1 MRKKLLS
8 LAETI
13 SIQSLVIR
21 LSLKD
26 LLHERILTLCIALA
40 IAAVLFLL
48 MTLFGLKYGT
58 IQTIRHRLI
67 QDPRNREIRP
77 MISRTFTQDW
87 FEQIRARSD
96 VAFVVP
102 MTRKI
107 SATIHAR
114 MKNQEEGSKSIQLDV
129 IPTGKGD
136 VLILENNSDIPKNS
150 ECILTYA
157 AAKALGAKSS
167 DNIIA
172 TVRRIEKGRF
182 ETAKKELKVIDVLP
196 YKATGLKAIFV
207 QLDILEAVERFKD
220 GIAVP
225 EYGWQGAVGAA
236 FPKFDGLFA
245 VFSDKIDK
253 KFASKLINKT
263 GFVKI
268 ERILPGKLLNMA
280 GIKFANSRFIYLLS
294 TEQTPVG
301 KESIQAV
308 RNTLGEKN
316 SCLIPWVKGIPGNLT
331 DQKYGK
337 RTAQEFQGLSIPND
351 KACHDIQPNIPWN
364 DTDESRAANVVLTG
378 SLDATAGSY
387 KLEVTRNRNILTVP
401 VSVLKDPAIGQR
413 TYIPLYL
420 AGMLRLFQS
429 RNITYDTKINR
440 FRLIRGGYAGF
451 RLYAT
456 SIDEVP
462 GLQNFFDDQEIAVH
476 TEAERIRD
484 VMELDYYLG
493 IIFWL
498 IATVGILG
506 GTSVLAASLYASVRR
521 KQKEISVLRLIGF
534 SRLELFPFSIYQG
547 GAIGIGSFVVALGAF
562 EAMSK
567 VINKLF
573 QSHLGESETL
583 CYLTPLQLLE
593 TLAGVITVAAL
604 ASALA
609 AWQTSSIDPAEAL
622 RDE

>member
-1 MRKKLLS
+1 M
-8 LAETI
+8 
-13 SIQSLVIR
+13 
-21 LSLKD
+21 
-26 LLHERILTLCIALA
+26 HERILTLCITLA
-40 IAAVLFLL
+40 TAAVLFLL

-77 MISRTFTQDW
+77 MISRTFTQNW

-96 VAFVVP
+96 VTFVVP

-114 MKNQEEGSKSIQLDV
+114 MKNQEEGSKSVQLDV

-136 VLILENNSDIPKNS
+136 ILILENNSIIPGDS
-150 ECILTYA
+150 QCILSYA
-157 AAKALGAKSS
+157 AAEALGAKPS
-167 DNIIA
+167 DSIIA
-172 TVRRIEKGRF
+172 TVRRIEQRRF
-182 ETAKKELKVIDVLP
+182 ETAKISLKIVGVLP

-207 QLDILEAVERFKD
+207 QLDILEAIERFKD
-220 GIAVP
+220 GLAVP
-225 EYGWQGAVGAA
+225 EYGWKGAVGAA
-236 FPKFDGLFA
+236 YPKFDGLFA
-245 VFSDKIDK
+245 IFSDKIDE
-253 KFASKLINKT
+253 KFASELINKT

-268 ERILPGKLLNMA
+268 EKISSDKLFNMV
-280 GIKFANSRFIYLLS
+280 GIKNTDNRFIYLLL

-301 KESIQAV
+301 EESIQAV
-308 RNTLGEKN
+308 QNTLREKN
-316 SCLIPWVKGIPGNLT
+316 SCLIPWVKGIQGNLT
-331 DQKYGK
+331 APKGEK
-337 RTAQEFQGLSIPND
+337 STTKFQGLSIPND
-351 KACHDIQPNIPWN
+351 EACRDIQPNVPWDN
-364 DTDESRAANVVLTG
+364 GDKNSSSNVVLTG
-378 SLDATAGSY
+378 ILNDTAGTF
-387 KLEVTRNRNILTVP
+387 KLEVTRKQNILTVP
-401 VSVLKDPAIGQR
+401 VSVVRDSAVGDR

-429 RNITYDTKINR
+429 RNIIYDTKLNR
-440 FRLIRGGYAGF
+440 FRLAREGYAGF

-456 SIDEVP
+456 SIDDVP
-462 GLQNFFDDQEIAVH
+462 GLQSFFDDQEIPVH

-498 IATVGILG
+498 IATVGIIG

-562 EAMSK
+562 EAMAK
-567 VINKLF
+567 VINRLF
-573 QSHLGESETL
+573 QSHLGEGETL
-583 CYLTPLQLLE
+583 CYLTSLQLLE
-593 TLAGVITVAAL
+593 TLVGAITVAIL
-604 ASALA
+604 ASGLA
-609 AWQTSSIDPAEAL
+609 AWQTTSVDPAEAL